1 MITLELDIMSS
12 KELGQI
18 HSVNFLNTVDSS
30 SLSSNRYKNLDVPLE
45 LTKQLQTMVRQGN
58 FFKVV
63 GIDMTLTTDGTE
75 GGGQISGYVRYY
87 APTKGRCAAYRSAFD
102 AMRNA
107 MKMQGINFR
116 DNAQY
121 DFRVGFN
128 GEGRILGQ
136 DSTIL
141 NQATLDST
149 SPLDLYNPS
158 DRSVSVFDVHNEG
171 VQAVTDP
178 SLTGSL
184 FGAGFNT
191 LGVQSTPTDFVLND
205 GLMYTGNSDTAST
218 QWENIPFM
226 LSWTPDTTDIAVQWN
241 WRPAPALYLAVM
253 TGQLQLYIE
262 EVNLDGD
269 ADGVEINTAVMVAG
283 WKSIMGDPSKK
294 KKRSSRGRR
303 RKSKK

>member
-1 MITLELDIMSS
+1 MSS

-18 HSVNFLNTVDSS
+18 HSVNFFNTVDSS
-30 SLSSNRYKNLDVPLE
+30 TLSSNRYKNLDIPLE
-45 LTKQLQTMVRQGN
+45 LTRQLQTMVRQGN

-87 APTKGRCAAYRSAFD
+87 APTKGRCAAYRGAFD

-141 NQATLDST
+141 NQATLNSND
-149 SPLDLYNPS
+149 PLDLFNPN
-158 DRSVSVFDVHNEG
+158 DRSISVFDVHNDG
-171 VQAVTDP
+171 VQPRTDP
-178 SLTGSL
+178 TLTGSL
-184 FGAGFNT
+184 FGSGFDT

-205 GLMYTGNSDTAST
+205 GVMFTGNSDVAAT

-241 WRPAPALYLAVM
+241 WRPDPALYLAVM
-253 TGQLQLYIE
+253 TGQMQLYIE

-269 ADGVEINTAVMVAG
+269 ADGVEINTAVMVSG

-294 KKRSSRGRR
+294 KKRTSRGRR